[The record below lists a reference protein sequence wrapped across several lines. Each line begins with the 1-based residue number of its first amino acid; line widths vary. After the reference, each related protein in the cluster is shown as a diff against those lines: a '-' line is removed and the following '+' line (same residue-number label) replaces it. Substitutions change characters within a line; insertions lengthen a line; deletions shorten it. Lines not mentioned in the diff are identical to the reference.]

1 MSNISYRGK
10 EYNAAL
16 LVAIAG
22 QGVAI
27 EIDAGQIAFVDS
39 YALLD
44 ANKAKPVLVV
54 AKNGNAYDLLAATYD
69 KLVSPDGL
77 RIQGKVK
84 VILMSKHVLAK
95 AEVSAVQERLRSAA
109 DEDRVHQHQ
118 TAARHAK
125 RFLSERTFDGY
136 PKTAADQSR
145 RY

>member
-10 EYNAAL
+10 NYNAAL

-27 EIDAGQIAFVDS
+27 EIDAGQISFIDS

-44 ANKAKPVLVV
+44 ANKAKPVLIV
-54 AKNGNAYDLLAATYD
+54 AKNGDAYDLLAATYD

-84 VILMSKHVLAK
+84 AMLLSKHVLAK
-95 AEVSAVQERLRSAA
+95 AEVAAVQERLRSVA
-109 DEDRVHQHQ
+109 Q
-118 TAARHAK
+118 
-125 RFLSERTFDGY
+125 SERDALAEQY
-136 PKTAADQSR
+136 DR
-145 RY
+145 RSMRHGFQDTRQYYGDRRTGRY

>member
-10 EYNAAL
+10 NYDAAL
-16 LVAIAG
+16 LVVIAG

-109 DEDRVHQHQ
+109 Q
-118 TAARHAK
+118 
-125 RFLSERTFDGY
+125 SERDAMTDQDYRRPMRLGFQGSGLSY
-136 PKTAADQSR
+136 SQRRTA